1 MSGTGGLLIAL
12 LLLAVNA
19 FFVASEF
26 ALISTRRSAIE
37 PLVARGSRRARITLR
52 AMERVSILLAGAQLG
67 ITLAS
72 LGLGAVAE
80 PAVAH
85 LLERVF
91 GAAGAGGH
99 FVHPLAFVIALLI
112 VVFLHVVLGEM
123 VPKNLAMAGPERA
136 ALLLVPSLAQLARLL
151 RPAIAVLNGL
161 ANLTLRA
168 VRITP
173 QDEVTSAFTR
183 DEVAGLVAESRSAG
197 LLDAHEHELLTD
209 ALAFDIRT
217 VRSVLR
223 SIDQLVTAAPSVT
236 PQEIE
241 QLAVAT
247 GFSRFPVR
255 APSGEL
261 IGYVHL
267 KDVLETDQLRRE
279 TALMPGQVRPLVT
292 VGVDDPL
299 AGVLETMQANG
310 AHLAGVT
317 DGGGGQLG
325 IVVLEDVLSELFTR
339 PRA

>member
-1 MSGTGGLLIAL
+1 MSGPAGLLLAL
-12 LLLAVNA
+12 LLLALNA

-26 ALISTRRSAIE
+26 ALISTRRSSIE
-37 PLVARGSRRARITLR
+37 PLAANGSRRARVTLR
-52 AMERVSILLAGAQLG
+52 GMERVSILLAGAQLG

-85 LLERVF
+85 VLERLF
-91 GAAGAGGH
+91 GAAGAAGR

-136 ALLLVPSLAQLARLL
+136 ALLLVPSLTRLARIL
-151 RPAIAVLNGL
+151 RPAIAALNGL
-161 ANLTLRA
+161 ANLTLRVA
-168 VRITP
+168 GITP
-173 QDEVTSAFTR
+173 QAEVTSAFTR
-183 DEVAGLVAESRSAG
+183 DEVAGLIAESRGAG
-197 LLDAHEHELLTD
+197 LLDEQEHELLTD
-209 ALAFDIRT
+209 ALAFDDRK

-223 SIDQLVTAAPSVT
+223 PIDQLVTTGPSVT

-241 QLAVAT
+241 QLAVVT

-267 KDVLETDQLRRE
+267 KDVLETDPLRRE
-279 TALMPGQVRPLVT
+279 TALTPEQVRPLLT
-292 VGVDDPL
+292 VGLDDPL

-317 DGGGGQLG
+317 DGDGEQLG
-325 IVVLEDVLSELFTR
+325 IVVLEDVLSELIGE
-339 PRA
+339 AG